1 MKVGPDDFRRMAMK
15 SVSRWF
21 VVVQRQI
28 WVSSV
33 GFAGGVGL
41 EESGGRQGR
50 WQGEG
55 DGREWCCLGIGRREM
70 AGE

>member
-1 MKVGPDDFRRMAMK
+1 M
-15 SVSRWF
+15 
-21 VVVQRQI
+21 
-28 WVSSV
+28 SSV

-50 WQGEG
+50 WRGEG